1 MLIAHISDCH
11 VVPEPKRCYGMVDTR
26 YWLAQSVAR
35 LNALSP
41 RPDLVVISGDLVDEP
56 SNEAYATLTDL
67 LAAMTLPFI
76 VIPGNHDDRA
86 LLARHFP
93 DHAYLTKDR
102 KKAHFSIDLGPVRLI
117 AFDAVVPG
125 KEWARVIERDLDWLA
140 AELAAA
146 GDHPTML
153 VMHHP
158 PIVTGIAFMDALQ
171 PPLHPGFAALIM
183 RHTQV
188 KLIACGHVHRVVDGL
203 LGHARVAVAGSTA
216 HQFRLAIDSAAPPA
230 VSMEPPSIRLHHWR
244 GFDVTSFV
252 VPVAEAPWQLF
263 PGVDEESWPS
273 ILTRMREGASR
284 AAVYPDEL
292 KAHR

>member
-1 MLIAHISDCH
+1 MLIAHVSDCH
-11 VVPEPKRCYGMVDTR
+11 VVPEPKYCYGMIDTR
-26 YWLAQSVAR
+26 HWLAQSIAR
-35 LNALSP
+35 LNAMSP

-56 SNEAYATLTDL
+56 SNDAYATLTAL
-67 LAAMTLPFI
+67 LESMTLPFI

-86 LLARHFP
+86 LLTRHFP
-93 DHAYLTKDR
+93 DHAYLPDAGD
-102 KKAHFSIDLGPVRLI
+102 KAHFSIDLGPITLI

-125 KEWARVIERDLDWLA
+125 KEWAFVSEADLDWLA
-140 AELAAA
+140 SKLAGVA
-146 GDHPTML
+146 GRPTML

-158 PIVTGIAFMDALQ
+158 PIATGIAFMDALQ
-171 PPLHPGFAALIM
+171 PPLHPGFEALIA
-183 RHTQV
+183 RHAQV
-188 KLIACGHVHRVVDGL
+188 KLIACGHVHRVVDGM

-216 HQFRLAIDSAAPPA
+216 HQFRLVTNTATPPA
-230 VSMEPPSIRLHHWR
+230 VSMEPPSIRLHHWC

-263 PGVDEESWPS
+263 PGVDEQSWPS